1 MTKKQEKPSEQAGK
15 PKARDYVDVS
25 GVTCTVAY
33 DIQGKYKELYAPAH
47 PHQRIH
53 TYIHARY
60 LRNSI
65 Y

>member
-47 PHQRIH
+47 PRPPAY
-53 TYIHARY
+53 TYMQDI
-60 LRNSI
+60 
-65 Y
+65 